1 MITKASHVEK
11 ENLSVSKTDG
21 KYVIL
26 TFVSFIRLILNYL
39 VAAFCE
45 SVEIFIE
52 SLLIRWTSGLVTICS
67 TKASNEIGGWRFG
80 RYAG

>member
-26 TFVSFIRLILNYL
+26 TFGSFIRLILNYL

-52 SLLIRWTSGLVTICS
+52 SLLIR
-67 TKASNEIGGWRFG
+67 
-80 RYAG
+80 